1 MLTMNPDN
9 TNAAF
14 LMGCEFGFKCR
25 EQNMNLEMALAE
37 ARRIVGATDE
47 AKCVCTRDSV
57 FVNPQ
62 CKAAE
67 HVR

>member
-1 MLTMNPDN
+1 MTADN
-9 TNAAF
+9 TNAVFNRGGDA
-14 LMGCEFGFKCR
+14 GFKCR
-25 EQNMNLEMALAE
+25 EKNMNLEMALAE

-47 AKCVCTRDSV
+47 AKCICMRNAV

-62 CKAAE
+62 CRAAE